1 MTRHSDAPGDAA
13 GAESAPGHS
22 CDACPLVDRRGF
34 IRTAAFLTAG
44 AAAGL
49 STASPAFALPVIT
62 ASSSTVAEKTYP
74 IPAADGVQI
83 DKGEDLILSRTK
95 GKMFVFNLACPHQN
109 TAIKWEVDNNRFQCP
124 KHHSI
129 YTPEGI
135 FVEGR
140 ATRGLD
146 RFPVRKEGNTIVV
159 NTDSMLQEDTDGDK
173 WTNAFVPLT

>member
-1 MTRHSDAPGDAA
+1 MSHDSNAADEAA
-13 GAESAPGHS
+13 GAESEGEHE
-22 CDACPLVDRRGF
+22 CGLCPLMDRRGF

-44 AAAGL
+44 ATAAL
-49 STASPAFALPVIT
+49 STASPALALPTVTPSRVI
-62 ASSSTVAEKTYP
+62 AAEKAYP
-74 IPAADGVQI
+74 IPAVDGVQI

-95 GKMFVFNLACPHQN
+95 GKMFAFNLACPHQN
-109 TAIKWEVDNNRFQCP
+109 TAIKWEQDNNRFQCP

-146 RFPVRKEGNTIVV
+146 RFVVRKDGNSIVV
-159 NTDSMLQEDTDGDK
+159 NTDSLLQEDEDGDK
-173 WTNAFVPLT
+173 WKIAFVPVT